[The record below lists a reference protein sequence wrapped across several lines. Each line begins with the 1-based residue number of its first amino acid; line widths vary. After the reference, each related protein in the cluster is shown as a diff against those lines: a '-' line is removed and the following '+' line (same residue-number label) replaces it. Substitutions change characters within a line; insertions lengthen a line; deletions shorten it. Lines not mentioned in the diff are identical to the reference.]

1 MNITEKALKA
11 AARRCFNSFLNAPT
25 DKTNPLQKALSA
37 TGIRVDDKLSAG
49 TLTTDDLADY
59 ELAAMKLAFN
69 AGFTAALEFIK
80 SREEH

>member
-37 TGIRVDDKLSAG
+37 TGTRVDDKLSAG

-59 ELAAMKLAFN
+59 ELAAMKLSFN
-69 AGFTAALEFIK
+69 AGFAAALEYMEA
-80 SREEH
+80 RA

>member
-11 AARRCFNSFLNAPT
+11 AAHRCFNTFLNAPT

-37 TGIRVDDKLSAG
+37 TGTRVDDKLSAG

-59 ELAAMKLAFN
+59 ELAAMKLSFN
-69 AGFTAALEFIK
+69 AGFTAALEYMEA
-80 SREEH
+80 RA

>member
-37 TGIRVDDKLSAG
+37 TGTRVDDKLSAG
-49 TLTTDDLADY
+49 TLTTEDLSDY
-59 ELAAMKLAFN
+59 ELATMELAFN
-69 AGFTAALEFIK
+69 AGFAAALEFVK
-80 SREEH
+80 SREGH

>member
-11 AARRCFNSFLNAPT
+11 AVRRCFNSFLNAPT
-25 DKTNPLQKALSA
+25 DKTNPLQKALST
-37 TGIRVDDKLSAG
+37 TGTRVDNKLFAG

-69 AGFTAALEFIK
+69 AGFTAALDYMK
-80 SREEH
+80 SRA